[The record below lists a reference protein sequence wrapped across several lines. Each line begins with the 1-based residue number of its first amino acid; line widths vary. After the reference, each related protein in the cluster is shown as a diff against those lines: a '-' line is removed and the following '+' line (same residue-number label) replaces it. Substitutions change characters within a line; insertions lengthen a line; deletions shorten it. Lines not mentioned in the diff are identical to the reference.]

1 MTYEKYMRD
10 ITIMKLAAL
19 VVIVVATLLLSGCSA
34 SSALSGLVGS
44 KPEVTAQAG
53 AENVK
58 QTVGLTAKQD
68 ASSKQ
73 ENTIKGS
80 QVGKVD
86 SSNKKKVSTSS
97 IQAESITADKIEIRN
112 SESDLYVMFFAL
124 ACFFVAGFAS
134 GVLWSGRNK
143 KGA

>member
-1 MTYEKYMRD
+1 
-10 ITIMKLAAL
+10 MKRLAFAVL
-19 VVIVVATLLLSGCSA
+19 VAASLSGCSA

-73 ENTIKGS
+73 ENTIKDS

-97 IQAESITADKIEIRN
+97 IQADTITADKIEIRN
-112 SESDLYVMFFAL
+112 SESDLYVIFFAL
-124 ACFFVAGFAS
+124 ACFFVAGFAA
-134 GVLWSGRNK
+134 GVVWKGRKN

>member
-1 MTYEKYMRD
+1 
-10 ITIMKLAAL
+10 MKRLALAVL
-19 VVIVVATLLLSGCSA
+19 VAASLSGCSA
-34 SSALSGLVGS
+34 SSALNGLIGS
-44 KPEVTAQAG
+44 KPEITAQAG

-58 QTVGLTAKQD
+58 QTVGVTAKND
-68 ASSKQ
+68 ESSKQ
-73 ENTIKGS
+73 ESTIKDS

-97 IQAESITADKIEIRN
+97 IQAETITADKIEIRN

-124 ACFFVAGFAS
+124 ACLFVAGFAA
-134 GVLWSGRNK
+134 GVFWKGRKN

>member
-1 MTYEKYMRD
+1 
-10 ITIMKLAAL
+10 MKRLALAVL
-19 VVIVVATLLLSGCSA
+19 VAASLSGCSA
-34 SSALSGLVGS
+34 SSALSGLIGS
-44 KPEVTAQAG
+44 KPEITAQAG

-58 QTVGLTAKQD
+58 QTVGVTAKND
-68 ASSKQ
+68 ESSKQ
-73 ENTIKGS
+73 ESTIKDS

-97 IQAESITADKIEIRN
+97 IQAETITADKIEIRN

-124 ACFFVAGFAS
+124 ACLFVAGFAA
-134 GVLWSGRNK
+134 GVFWKGRKN

>member
-1 MTYEKYMRD
+1 
-10 ITIMKLAAL
+10 MKTFFNS
-19 VVIVVATLLLSGCSA
+19 VVIAFALCVIAVILSGCSA
-34 SSALSGLVGS
+34 TSALTGLAS

-68 ASSKQ
+68 ESTKQ
-73 ENTIKGS
+73 ETTIKDS

-97 IQAESITADKIEIRN
+97 IQAETITADKIEIRN
-112 SESDLYVMFFAL
+112 SESDLYAMFFAL
-124 ACFFVAGFAS
+124 ACFFVAGFAA
-134 GVLWSGRNK
+134 GVMWGGRKN

>member
-1 MTYEKYMRD
+1 
-10 ITIMKLAAL
+10 MKRLALAVL
-19 VVIVVATLLLSGCSA
+19 VAASLSGCSA
-34 SSALSGLVGS
+34 SSALSGLIGS
-44 KPEVTAQAG
+44 KPEITAQAG

-58 QTVGLTAKQD
+58 QTVGVTAKSD
-68 ASSKQ
+68 ERSKQ
-73 ENTIKGS
+73 ENTIKDS

-97 IQAESITADKIEIRN
+97 IQADTITADKIEIRN

-124 ACFFVAGFAS
+124 ACFFVAGFAA
-134 GVLWSGRNK
+134 GVVWKGRKN

>member
-1 MTYEKYMRD
+1 
-10 ITIMKLAAL
+10 MKRLALAVL
-19 VVIVVATLLLSGCSA
+19 VAASLSGCSA

-58 QTVGLTAKQD
+58 QTVGVTAKND
-68 ASSKQ
+68 ESSKQ
-73 ENTIKGS
+73 ENTINDS

-97 IQAESITADKIEIRN
+97 IQADTITADKIEIRN
-112 SESDLYVMFFAL
+112 SESDLYVIFFAL
-124 ACFFVAGFAS
+124 ACFFVAGFAA
-134 GVLWSGRNK
+134 GVVWKGRKN

>member
-1 MTYEKYMRD
+1 
-10 ITIMKLAAL
+10 MKRLALAVL
-19 VVIVVATLLLSGCSA
+19 VAASLSGCSA

-58 QTVGLTAKQD
+58 QTVGVTAKND
-68 ASSKQ
+68 ESSKQ
-73 ENTIKGS
+73 ENTIKDS

-97 IQAESITADKIEIRN
+97 IQADTITADKIEIRN

-124 ACFFVAGFAS
+124 ACLFVAGFAA
-134 GVLWSGRNK
+134 GVVWKGRKN

>member
-1 MTYEKYMRD
+1 
-10 ITIMKLAAL
+10 MKRLALAVL
-19 VVIVVATLLLSGCSA
+19 VAASLSGCSA

-58 QTVGLTAKQD
+58 QTVGVTAKND
-68 ASSKQ
+68 ESSKQ
-73 ENTIKGS
+73 ENTIKDS

-97 IQAESITADKIEIRN
+97 IQADTITADKIEIRN
-112 SESDLYVMFFAL
+112 SESDLYVIFFAL
-124 ACFFVAGFAS
+124 ACFFVAGFAA
-134 GVLWSGRNK
+134 GVVWKGRKN

>member
-1 MTYEKYMRD
+1 
-10 ITIMKLAAL
+10 MKRLALAVL
-19 VVIVVATLLLSGCSA
+19 VAASLSGCSA

-44 KPEVTAQAG
+44 KPEITAQAG

-58 QTVGLTAKQD
+58 QTVGVTAKND
-68 ASSKQ
+68 ERSKQ
-73 ENTIKGS
+73 ENTIKDS

-97 IQAESITADKIEIRN
+97 IQADTITADKIEIRN

-124 ACFFVAGFAS
+124 ACFFVAGFAA
-134 GVLWSGRNK
+134 GVVWKGRKN

>member
-1 MTYEKYMRD
+1 
-10 ITIMKLAAL
+10 MKRLALAVL
-19 VVIVVATLLLSGCSA
+19 VAASLSGCSA

-44 KPEVTAQAG
+44 KPEITAQAG

-68 ASSKQ
+68 SSSKQ
-73 ENTIKGS
+73 ENTFKGS

-97 IQAESITADKIEIRN
+97 IQAETITADKIEIRN

-134 GVLWSGRNK
+134 GVLWGGRNN